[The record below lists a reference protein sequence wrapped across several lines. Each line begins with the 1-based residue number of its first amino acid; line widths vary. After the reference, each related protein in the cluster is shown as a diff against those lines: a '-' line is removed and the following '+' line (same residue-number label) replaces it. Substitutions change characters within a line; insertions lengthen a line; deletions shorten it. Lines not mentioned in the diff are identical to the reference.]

1 MKKVLFNDNWSFMEG
16 SGNGLFAALAG
27 GAAAPKTVH
36 LPHDAVIGTEQV
48 QDNSLGAVAFYKS
61 RNVCYTKKFTAPEE
75 WAGKCVVI
83 EFEGIYQNAQVY
95 VNNAY
100 AGIARYG
107 YGNHFFDIRRFLKA
121 GEENEIKVV
130 VKNGT
135 GAAGRWYT
143 GGGIYRDVNLYTASP
158 LHIAVTGTR
167 AATES
172 AEEDQAVVKLETPLV
187 YEGFE
192 TVTGFITNEILDA
205 EGKVVAAE
213 TQPMTFFDHEPRT
226 LYQRL
231 VVPDPVCWDTETPYL
246 YTVRTTVTANGETA
260 DTFEDTFGIRTMR
273 LDARKGLRING
284 KAVKLRG
291 GCIHHDNGV
300 LGAATFGNSEERRV
314 RILKELG
321 YNAIRMSHHPVS
333 KAMLR
338 ACDRVGMYIM
348 DEFSDVW
355 CSTKAEFDYGINMA
369 DEYENDVAQWVYKDY
384 NHPSVILYSIGNE
397 IPENGNKFDV
407 AFGRKIADII
417 RSIDPNRYVMNSIN
431 IMLAVMDHMGEIMAA
446 MGINPGAGGGEINEM
461 MSSLGDI
468 MGMLNSHPIS
478 SKYIEEACGQL
489 DIAGYNYAEDRYEP
503 DAAQY
508 PNRILVGSETF
519 PSKLAKN
526 WALVEKLPT
535 VLGDFVWTA
544 WDYLGESGIGKNSYT
559 DDPAGFNMGK
569 WPMRIAMCGTVDIN
583 GVPQPVAYWRQ
594 IVWGLRKE
602 PYINVCPPE
611 VFGRKVRLDGNWN
624 WSDGRGTWTWK
635 GDEGKQMDVDVY
647 ACADTV
653 ELFING
659 KSQGV
664 KKVGGDFAFMA
675 KFQVAYEPGEIR
687 AVAVK
692 GDEKTEFAL
701 RTAGTPDLAVAAE
714 NPEIKVLEEVGYVD
728 ICLQDENGVVDPT
741 AKAVVTVEVEGGELA
756 GFGSADPESR
766 ENFTGNVCST
776 FRGRALAAVRAAKP
790 GTVTVKVSAEGY
802 GSRTVTLAAKA

>member
-1 MKKVLFNDNWSFMEG
+1 MKKILFNDSWSFMEG

-27 GAAAPKTVH
+27 VGKAPVTVN

-48 QDNSLGAVAFYKS
+48 HDDSLGAVGFYKS
-61 RNVCYTKKFTAPEE
+61 RNVCYTKKFTVPED

-83 EFEGIYQNAQVY
+83 EFEGIYQNAQIY

-121 GEENEIKVV
+121 GEDNEIKVV

-143 GGGIYRDVNLYTASP
+143 GGGIYRDVNLHIGAP
-158 LHIAVTGTR
+158 LHIACTGTR
-167 AATES
+167 VATEN
-172 AEEDQAVVKLETPLV
+172 AEKDQATVKVETPLV
-187 YEGFE
+187 HEGFE
-192 TVTGFITNEILDA
+192 TVTAFVTNEILDP
-205 EGKVVAAE
+205 EGRVVAAE
-213 TQPMTFFDHEPRT
+213 TQPMTFFDHDPKT

-231 VVPDPVCWDTETPYL
+231 TVADPKCWDIETPYL
-246 YTVRTTVTANGETA
+246 YTIRTTVKVNDETA
-260 DTFEDTFGIRTMR
+260 DTYEDTFGIRTMQ
-273 LDARKGLRING
+273 LDPRKGLRING
-284 KAVKLRG
+284 KTVKLRG

-300 LGAATFGNSEERRV
+300 LGAATFENSEERRV
-314 RILKELG
+314 RIMKELG

-338 ACDRVGMYIM
+338 ACDRLGMYIM
-348 DEFSDVW
+348 DEFADVW

-397 IPENGNKFDV
+397 IPENGNRFDV

-417 RSIDPNRYVMNSIN
+417 RSIDPHRYIMNSIN
-431 IMLAVMDHMGEIMAA
+431 IMLAVMDHMGEIMAS
-446 MGINPGAGGGEINEM
+446 MGVNPGAGGGEINEM
-461 MSSLGDI
+461 MSSLGDV
-468 MGMLNSHPIS
+468 MGMLSCHPIS

-489 DIAGYNYAEDRYEP
+489 DIAGYNYAEDRYEA
-503 DAAQY
+503 DAAAY

-544 WDYLGESGIGKNSYT
+544 WDYLGESGIGKNSYM
-559 DDPAGFNMGK
+559 DEPAGFNMNA

-611 VFGRKVRLDGNWN
+611 VFGRQVRLNGNWN
-624 WSDGRGTWTWK
+624 WSDRRGTWTWK

-647 ACADTV
+647 SGADTV

-664 KKVGGDFAFMA
+664 KKVGEDYAFMA
-675 KFQVAYEPGEIR
+675 KFQVVYEPGEIR

-701 RTAGTPDLAVAAE
+701 RTAGTPELAVAVE
-714 NPEIKVLEEVGYVD
+714 NPEIKVLTEVGYID
-728 ICLQDENGVVDPT
+728 ICLQDGNGIVDPT
-741 AKAVVTVEVEGGELA
+741 AKAAVTVEVEGGELA
-756 GFGSADPESR
+756 GFGSADPESH
-766 ENFTGNVCST
+766 ENFTGSTACT
-776 FRGRALAAVRAAKP
+776 FRGRALAAVRAGKP
-790 GTVTVKVSAEGY
+790 GEITVKVSAEGY
-802 GSRTVTLAAKA
+802 GSRTVRLLAK